1 VRLSIPDTMQH
12 NLIGRRLPAAPR
24 ALRVAVMKWMVPQVW
39 RANAGNDTLL
49 PTGRLRNGSM
59 KPQDDLRGQVL
70 RSMALTMA
78 IGVDL
83 ACVLLVCVLIG
94 HYVDGRWGTGP
105 WGLLAGIV
113 LGLAGGAASAYRMIM
128 RVYK

>member
-1 VRLSIPDTMQH
+1 
-12 NLIGRRLPAAPR
+12 
-24 ALRVAVMKWMVPQVW
+24 
-39 RANAGNDTLL
+39 
-49 PTGRLRNGSM
+49 M

-94 HYVDGRWGTGP
+94 HYIDGRWGTSP
-105 WGLLAGIV
+105 WGLLLGIV
-113 LGLAGGAASAYRMIM
+113 LGLIGGAASAYRMIM
-128 RVYK
+128 RVFK